1 MELPAG
7 APLKEKFRAEIKKLR
22 EMTFKKKMEYIWDY
36 YKFPII
42 GICAGLILV
51 GSFINTRFIN
61 PPPESAL
68 FIAWSTGFT
77 TDEQIDSLKAVLD
90 EQIVVKGENKEVFI
104 SMFFD
109 TEFNPFNIQRLMAML
124 AVGEIDLFVVNLPLM
139 EEYAAQEFIQP
150 LDNILAEIKK
160 RDPMIYAHIEENILY
175 ALFKSA
181 DGSITERAMGIN
193 VGDSPLLAK
202 LGFYEQELIIS
213 ISITIGNPE
222 NSALCLITLFENG

>member
-7 APLKEKFRAEIKKLR
+7 APLKVKFHAEIKKLR

-36 YKFPII
+36 YKLPII
-42 GICAGLILV
+42 GICAGLILI

-90 EQIVVKGENKEVFI
+90 EQIVNEGENKEVFI
-104 SMFFD
+104 SMFFETD
-109 TEFNPFNIQRLMAML
+109 FSPFNVQRLMAML
-124 AVGEIDLFVVNLPLM
+124 AVGEIDLFVVGLPLM
-139 EEYAAQEFIQP
+139 EDYAAQEFIQP

-160 RDPMIYAHIEENILY
+160 RDPMIYAHIEENIEY
-175 ALFKSA
+175 ALYKSG
-181 DGSITERAMGIN
+181 DGNLTERAMGIN
-193 VGDSPLLAK
+193 VSGSPLLTK

-213 ISITIGNPE
+213 ISITAGKIE
-222 NSALCLITLFENG
+222 NSILCLITFFEKE